1 MIVRWLR
8 NTWIETREKTCVL
21 RECNTQIP
29 SGKQGPQQLFSPIK
43 ICQRGPLTKKT
54 ERPSSAQSPITKKTE
69 MRSDLFVGKPLRGD
83 QISSWGQTGG
93 SLCPPWRLDLFVGA
107 SKALLYVEMR
117 SDQSRGKENTTSTSK
132 MKISSTCGQA
142 DQRKGATNQQIEGE
156 PLTSTAKVSTPTS
169 S

>member
-1 MIVRWLR
+1 MVVRCLR
-8 NTWIETREKTCVL
+8 NTRIETLEKTCVL

-29 SGKQGPQQLFSPIK
+29 SGKQGPQLLFSPIK
-43 ICQRGPLTKKT
+43 TYQRGPLTKKT

-69 MRSDLFVGKPLRGD
+69 MSSDLFVGKPLRGD

-93 SLCPPWRLDLFVGA
+93 SLCPPWRSDLFVGA
-107 SKALLYVEMR
+107 SKALLCEEMR
-117 SDQSRGKENTTSTSK
+117 SDQSRGKEKTTGRSK
-132 MKISSTCGQA
+132 MKISSAWGQA
-142 DQRKGATNQQIEGE
+142 DQRKGASNQQIEGK